1 MSTRSNIAVQ
11 NEDGTISMIYCHFD
25 GYPSN
30 NGSILQ
36 EDYQDVEKI
45 KKLIALGDMSSLGVN
60 SGSCTFYSRDRGEA
74 FSGVKPRVF
83 NNEEVFMLKGK
94 DVFQSYLYYF
104 RDNEWWMFSD
114 YHPLCQDG
122 LVKLET
128 VLAQED
134 PNG

>member
-1 MSTRSNIAVQ
+1 
-11 NEDGTISMIYCHFD
+11 
-25 GYPSN
+25 
-30 NGSILQ
+30 
-36 EDYQDVEKI
+36 
-45 KKLIALGDMSSLGVN
+45 
-60 SGSCTFYSRDRGEA
+60 
-74 FSGVKPRVF
+74 
-83 NNEEVFMLKGK
+83 MLKGK